1 MHMCYMCSLVLWF
14 KSRPPLPRL
23 VLDGGVGRRDM
34 DLKEPQKAQTFVQQL
49 GFCKFNLL
57 KHPPMRILDLK
68 A

>member
-1 MHMCYMCSLVLWF
+1 
-14 KSRPPLPRL
+14 
-23 VLDGGVGRRDM
+23 M
-34 DLKEPQKAQTFVQQL
+34 DLKEPKKAQTFVQQL